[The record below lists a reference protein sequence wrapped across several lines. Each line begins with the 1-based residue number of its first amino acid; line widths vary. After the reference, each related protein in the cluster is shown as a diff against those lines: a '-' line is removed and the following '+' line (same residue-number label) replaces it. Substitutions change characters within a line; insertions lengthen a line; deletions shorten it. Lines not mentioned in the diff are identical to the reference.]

1 MADDL
6 RERNK
11 KAAEKQKRNSAK
23 KERQEQIAEKINS
36 ADADELRKQ
45 LSNKN
50 EEYVFKLNKFLTED
64 DFTEA
69 EAKESID
76 AMLPEIIEN
85 QIKGI
90 PANQLYGPVSKKA
103 GDIAHPVK
111 PKKKTPFWALAI
123 DTSLLFFALFG
134 VLYGIVGLTSKDKT
148 AQNQTGIITL
158 ILLAA
163 MWGVLLTWFNLQMRK
178 PKSERPGLLIT
189 IGYMGAG
196 LVIMFVF
203 LGLMQFVPTTINPPL
218 DGVVYL
224 ILAVV
229 AYGGR
234 FFYRRYMGIKT
245 RSFV

>member
-11 KAAEKQKRNSAK
+11 KAAEKQKKHSE
-23 KERQEQIAEKINS
+23 KEEKHQEIAEKINS
-36 ADADELRKQ
+36 ADPKELRKQ

-50 EEYVFKLNKFLTED
+50 EEYVFKLNKWLVDD

-69 EAKESID
+69 EAEESINNL
-76 AMLPEIIEN
+76 LPEIVSN

-111 PKKKTPFWALAI
+111 PKKKTPFWALSI
-123 DTSLLFFALFG
+123 DTSLLFFALFS
-134 VLYGIVGLTSKDKT
+134 VLYGVVGLTSKK
-148 AQNQTGIITL
+148 ANPQNQTGIITL

-178 PKSERPGLLIT
+178 PKAERPGLLLT
-189 IGYMGAG
+189 IGYLGAG
-196 LVIMFVF
+196 LIIMFVF
-203 LGLMQFVPTTINPPL
+203 LGLMELVPSSINPAL
-218 DGVVYL
+218 NGIVYL
-224 ILAVV
+224 VLAVV
-229 AYGGR
+229 AYGCR
-234 FFYRRYMGIKT
+234 FLYRRFMGIKT
-245 RSFV
+245 RAFI

>member
-11 KAAEKQKRNSAK
+11 KAAEKQKRHSEK
-23 KERQEQIAEKINS
+23 QEKQQEVVEKINS
-36 ADADELRKQ
+36 ADSAELRKQ

-50 EEYVFKLNKFLTED
+50 EEYVFKLNKYLTDD

-69 EAKESID
+69 EAKEVID
-76 AMLPEIIEN
+76 NMLPEIIAN
-85 QIKGI
+85 QIKGT

-111 PKKKTPFWALAI
+111 PKKKTPFWALSV

-134 VLYGIVGLTSKDKT
+134 VLYGIVGLTSKDKSS
-148 AQNQTGIITL
+148 QNQTGIITL

-163 MWGVLLTWFNLQMRK
+163 MWGVLLTWFNLQMKK
-178 PKSERPGLLIT
+178 PKAERPSLWLT
-189 IGYMGAG
+189 IGYMAAG
-196 LVIMFVF
+196 LIVMFIF

-218 DGVVYL
+218 NGVIYL

-234 FFYRRYMGIKT
+234 FLFRRTMGIKG
-245 RSFV
+245 RSFI

>member
-11 KAAEKQKRNSAK
+11 KATEKQKRNAAK
-23 KERQEQIAEKINS
+23 KVKTDEIVEQINS
-36 ADADELRKQ
+36 SDPDELRKQ

-50 EEYVFKLNKFLTED
+50 EEYVFKLNKRLVDD
-64 DFTEA
+64 DFSED

-76 AMLPEIIEN
+76 KLLPEIVSS

-90 PANQLYGPVSKKA
+90 PATQLYGPVSKKA

-111 PKKKTPFWALAI
+111 PKKKTPFWQLAI

-134 VLYGIVGLTSKDKT
+134 LLYGIVGLTSKQT
-148 AQNQTGIITL
+148 SQNQTGIVTL
-158 ILLAA
+158 VLLAA
-163 MWGVLLTWFNLQMRK
+163 MWGVLLTWFNLQMKK
-178 PKSERPGLLIT
+178 PKSERPGLLLT
-189 IGYMGAG
+189 IGYLGAG

-203 LGLMQFVPTTINPPL
+203 LGLMQLVPKTFNPPL
-218 DGVVYL
+218 DGVIYL
-224 ILAVV
+224 VLAVV

-234 FFYRRYMGIKT
+234 FLYRRYFHITGRGFI
-245 RSFV
+245 